1 MKVLCKTNENYP
13 ELELGSSYEAISIVL
28 SKDHPILD
36 NSFVDYYR
44 LPEVSEN
51 TLYPSW
57 LFFSK
62 EEARDFLINKIV
74 E

>member
-28 SKDHPILD
+28 KDHPILD
-36 NSFVDYYR
+36 NSFVDCYK